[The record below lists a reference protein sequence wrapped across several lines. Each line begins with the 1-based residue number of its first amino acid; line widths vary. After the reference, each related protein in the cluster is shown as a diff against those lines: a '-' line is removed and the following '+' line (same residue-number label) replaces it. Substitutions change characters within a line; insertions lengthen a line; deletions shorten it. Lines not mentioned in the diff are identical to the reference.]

1 MSEAFC
7 RIALYGLATA
17 LGLVFLLMMSVLGP
31 GWPDGYL
38 STFDRCMN
46 QTAPFGM
53 EQTALTAL
61 ALIFAAELKNHR
73 RWIVFTVVF
82 LLALRFAEVSY
93 YSNYLCAGLEDGQ
106 GG

>member
-1 MSEAFC
+1 MSEVFC
-7 RIALYGLATA
+7 RIALYGFATV

-38 STFDRCMN
+38 STFDRCMS

-53 EQTALTAL
+53 EQTGLSAL
-61 ALIFAAELKNHR
+61 ALIFAAELKNYR
-73 RWIVFTVVF
+73 KWIVLTVVCLF
-82 LLALRFAEVSY
+82 ALRFAEFSY
-93 YSNYLCAGLEDGQ
+93 YSHYICAGLEDGQ